1 MNHMMPGMNPRK
13 MQKLMKQ
20 MGMKQNEINA
30 LKVTIETPDGTLV
43 FDNPEVTETKIQG
56 QSTFQVVGS
65 YTMQQEEIE
74 VPDDD
79 VELVVAQTNVTKE
92 QARTALEKAKGDIA
106 QAIVELQGE
115 GQ

>member
-1 MNHMMPGMNPRK
+1 MPGMNPRK

-30 LKVTIETPDGTLV
+30 IKVTIETPDGTLV
-43 FDNPEVTETKIQG
+43 FENPEVTETKIQG

-65 YTMQQEEIE
+65 YTKKREEVEI
-74 VPDDD
+74 PDDD
-79 VELVVAQTNVTKE
+79 VELVMAQTNVPME
-92 QARTALEKAKGDIA
+92 RAREALEKTKGDIA

-115 GQ
+115 GE